1 VMAKVYNLI
10 YGAEA
15 EIEGNFSLDV
25 TDIDVSSLNS
35 TCYLRFRKHIEG
47 IHNTLSSKF
56 RDRFL
61 FSPCQGCGSNC
72 HPLLSR
78 EKEVDNVNGIRY
90 KYACSVV
97 KGSTLYTN
105 NFDGVR
111 ILYFLGTMEF
121 AEECGYDLAQARSR
135 QVLRGFK
142 ETADRRSHVEK
153 FLTKV
158 DTICQWYNDE
168 EDETEGLI
176 SDPMLGRKRRLFSP
190 SDGEESVEPTGPIR
204 STARSSTS
212 LDSTNQ
218 IVSEYRRVRRRFIQR
233 PIERL
238 QPGPQLPRDEGCK
251 DSGSN

>member
-1 VMAKVYNLI
+1 MVKVNNLI
-10 YGAEA
+10 YGVEA
-15 EIEGNFSLDV
+15 EMKGNLSLDM

-35 TCYLRFRKHIEG
+35 SCYLRFRKHIEG
-47 IHNTLSSKF
+47 AHNTLNSKF

-61 FSPCQGCGSNC
+61 ITPCQGCGSNC

-78 EKEVDNVNGIRY
+78 EKEIDNVNDIRY
-90 KYACSVV
+90 KYACPVV
-97 KGSTLYTN
+97 KGSPLNTKDV
-105 NFDGVR
+105 DGVR
-111 ILYFLGTMEF
+111 ILYFLGTREF

-135 QVLRGFK
+135 QILRGFK
-142 ETADRRSHVEK
+142 ETADRRSSVEK

-176 SDPMLGRKRRLFSP
+176 SDPMLGRKKRLFSP
-190 SDGEESVEPTGPIR
+190 SDGEESVEPTRPFR

-212 LDSTNQ
+212 LDGTNQ

-238 QPGPQLPRDEGCK
+238 QPGPHLPK
-251 DSGSN
+251 K